1 MNDNQNNVNSF
12 LDSMDEAPAD
22 ELAAAENGFISPA
35 GNTRQAPF
43 APAAVWPGEQQ
54 NEPVPQTAVQPTAPA
69 PQVMPQAV
77 PQEQAVPQQAPPMQ
91 VITPPAVQSAAPQ
104 AVQPPAVP
112 AVNAGT
118 QQSMLDP
125 FEQAL
130 NTAQNQQESRML
142 ETLAAKPAFFS
153 YGKVKESI
161 TDKEATF
168 EDLRQ
173 KYETDFPE
181 LSDGKLISW
190 SVSYGRVTKQ
200 ISNPA
205 SDKVYTV
212 KAEIEKSKAFADGL
226 KKAKTDA
233 EKNPECVVK
242 LFKKAQSKGE
252 HVLPSYKDFRLTKRD
267 AVLSQKPIV
276 LLPSK
281 DGRIFELRRNGIGEF
296 TVAAEIIREF
306 DKIEQGFKMSL
317 PKIPAHIFSKVM
329 GFFKS
334 VSDNLHFEALVHIL
348 YDTEEKEY
356 LIKVPK
362 QKISCAGVDSVTDEP
377 YPERYIHVMDIH
389 SHNIMPAVFS
399 DTDNK
404 DEKETRLYAV
414 AGRFDRTFPEITVH
428 AGCAGKF
435 IPLAPEDVFE
445 GSFFGEYPE
454 EWKENITAAKAPQK
468 SPRRFGIRFKRAFS
482 EDRL

>member
-1 MNDNQNNVNSF
+1 
-12 LDSMDEAPAD
+12 
-22 ELAAAENGFISPA
+22 
-35 GNTRQAPF
+35 
-43 APAAVWPGEQQ
+43 
-54 NEPVPQTAVQPTAPA
+54 
-69 PQVMPQAV
+69 
-77 PQEQAVPQQAPPMQ
+77 
-91 VITPPAVQSAAPQ
+91 
-104 AVQPPAVP
+104 
-112 AVNAGT
+112 
-118 QQSMLDP
+118 
-125 FEQAL
+125 
-130 NTAQNQQESRML
+130 ML

-190 SVSYGRVTKQ
+190 SVSYGKVTKQ

-212 KAEIEKSKAFADGL
+212 KTEIEKSKAFADGL

-252 HVLPSYKDFRLTKRD
+252 CVLPSDKDFRLTKRD

-296 TVAAEIIREF
+296 TVPAESIREF

-317 PKIPAHIFSKVM
+317 PKIPAHILSKVM
-329 GFFKS
+329 GFFKN

-362 QKISCAGVDSVTDEP
+362 QKISCAGVDSVTEKP
-377 YPERYIHVMDIH
+377 YPERYVHVMDIH

-414 AGRFDRTFPEITVH
+414 AGRFDRTFPEITVR

-435 IPLAPEDVFE
+435 IQLPPEEVFE
-445 GSFFGEYPE
+445 GGVFGDYPKEWRENITPAAEKPHRFSLRIKRFFGE
-454 EWKENITAAKAPQK
+454 
-468 SPRRFGIRFKRAFS
+468 
-482 EDRL
+482 DRL

>member
-35 GNTRQAPF
+35 GNTRQAPC

-190 SVSYGRVTKQ
+190 SVS
-200 ISNPA
+200 
-205 SDKVYTV
+205 
-212 KAEIEKSKAFADGL
+212 
-226 KKAKTDA
+226 
-233 EKNPECVVK
+233 
-242 LFKKAQSKGE
+242 
-252 HVLPSYKDFRLTKRD
+252 
-267 AVLSQKPIV
+267 
-276 LLPSK
+276 
-281 DGRIFELRRNGIGEF
+281 
-296 TVAAEIIREF
+296 
-306 DKIEQGFKMSL
+306 
-317 PKIPAHIFSKVM
+317 
-329 GFFKS
+329 
-334 VSDNLHFEALVHIL
+334 
-348 YDTEEKEY
+348 
-356 LIKVPK
+356 
-362 QKISCAGVDSVTDEP
+362 
-377 YPERYIHVMDIH
+377 
-389 SHNIMPAVFS
+389 
-399 DTDNK
+399 
-404 DEKETRLYAV
+404 
-414 AGRFDRTFPEITVH
+414 
-428 AGCAGKF
+428 
-435 IPLAPEDVFE
+435 
-445 GSFFGEYPE
+445 
-454 EWKENITAAKAPQK
+454 
-468 SPRRFGIRFKRAFS
+468 
-482 EDRL
+482 